1 MKTATVSAI
10 PPSLEADAYD
20 TRFTFESKAEWK
32 GRYFKVSVAGVNS
45 KGTGT
50 AAASGRQQFVRA
62 LPTPELEVRLM
73 PTPEEG
79 GHVQFSQKLVL
90 TNADEYDKLMQNSGL
105 ADWSVTVKA
114 YGGDN
119 GDTYRFSNGNTTPK
133 RISERLGSSQRMTA
147 EATSSGP
154 ALDAFRPSMTRRC
167 ICRSPGSWFPA
178 TTHGATA
185 TPAWPR
191 ADLLPKMS
199 KVTGATIDDLTVT
212 VTLNFTASVS
222 GTQPTYRVML
232 MGRCLGDEA
241 VTLNGEK
248 VSLKGQY
255 ITLAARQNVVPNSN
269 TTFTFNNLPDDT
281 LTNYDN
287 WTVVAVPVTS
297 GLGDVVTRWDA
308 ADAEALAKLQ
318 ASSAAPPGVLVRRP
332 GNRARK
338 ATATALPT

>member
-1 MKTATVSAI
+1 M
-10 PPSLEADAYD
+10 E
-20 TRFTFESKAEWK
+20 

-50 AAASGRQQFVRA
+50 ADASGRQQFVRA

-79 GHVQFSQKLVL
+79 GYVQFSQKLVL

-105 ADWSVTVKA
+105 ADWSVTVKV
-114 YGGDN
+114 GGDN
-119 GDTYRFSNGNTTPK
+119 GDTYQFSNGNTTPK

-147 EATSSGP
+147 EATSSDQRWMRSSQYDETVYMP
-154 ALDAFRPSMTRRC
+154 VSWVVVPSDST
-167 ICRSPGSWFPA
+167 
-178 TTHGATA
+178 GATA

-191 ADLLPKMS
+191 ADLLPKCRNYRRYHRRPDRN
-199 KVTGATIDDLTVT
+199 GYAELYRQRQRH
-212 VTLNFTASVS
+212 TANLPRHAH
-222 GTQPTYRVML
+222 GPL
-232 MGRCLGDEA
+232 PGHDEA
-241 VTLNGEK
+241 VTLNGEE
-248 VSLKGQY
+248 VYLKGQY

-318 ASSAAPPGVLVRRP
+318 ASSPDRPAAWYGGLESC
-332 GNRARK
+332 GK